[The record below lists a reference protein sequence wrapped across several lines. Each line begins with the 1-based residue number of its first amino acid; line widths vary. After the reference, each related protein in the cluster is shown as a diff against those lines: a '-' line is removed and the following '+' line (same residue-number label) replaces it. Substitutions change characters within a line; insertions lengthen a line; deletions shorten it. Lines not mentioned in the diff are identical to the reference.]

1 MKMKKNQ
8 SGVTLIVSLIMLVAL
23 TLLVVSAIRTGNTNL
38 RIVGNM
44 QVESETTAA
53 TQQAIEQLLDTDFT
67 AAPVAENVP
76 IVMGAVTYTVNVA
89 APECTHSVPV
99 SKSELDATD
108 PDDQLCFAEQDPLA
122 VVGADGKQIYS
133 ASKCKTQSWEISAGV
148 SDTASTGAETD
159 LTQGI
164 SRRTYLPTAC

>member
-1 MKMKKNQ
+1 MKIKNKQ

-44 QVESETTAA
+44 QVESETAA
-53 TQQAIEQLLDTDFT
+53 AAQQAVEQVISSDFT
-67 AAPVAENVP
+67 AAPVAEDIPVT
-76 IVMGAVTYTVNVA
+76 MGPVTYTVNVA

-99 SKSELDATD
+99 AKGELDATD

-122 VVGADGKQIYS
+122 VVGADGKQVYN
-133 ASKCKTQSWEISAGV
+133 ASKCKTQAWEVEANV
-148 SDTASTGAETD
+148 SDTGTGASTG
-159 LTQGI
+159 LVQGI